1 MQASDPLNL
10 TLASIKSLAKMLIQS
25 RSCKI
30 DRRERHSSLIILAN
44 GPSLRQT
51 IDSSLTKLQEATTMA
66 VNFAANA
73 PDFTLIRPDFYIM
86 VDPHFFSSS
95 PDANLENLRKNLASV
110 DWPMT
115 LIVPVTEKEKLPD
128 EVTAN
133 PSITLNFC
141 NITGLEGFR
150 ALEHFAYHRGWGLP
164 RPRNVL
170 VPAIACGIWLGFKDI
185 IILGADHSWIKNL
198 EVDSDNR
205 VISVQPHFY
214 KDSSTE
220 QKRIDSVY
228 RDVHLHQVVE
238 SFAIALKSYH
248 DLQRWAQNEGVKIYN
263 ATPGSFIDAFP
274 RRSWP

>member
-1 MQASDPLNL
+1 MQASDPLS
-10 TLASIKSLAKMLIQS
+10 TAMASFKSLGKMLLLS
-25 RSCKI
+25 RRCKI
-30 DRRERHSSLIILAN
+30 DRTPKSEPLVIMAN
-44 GPSLRQT
+44 GPSLRQA
-51 IDSSLTKLQEATTMA
+51 IRDSLPQLQAATTMA

-73 PDFTLIRPDFYIM
+73 PEFKQLKPNFYILA
-86 VDPHFFSSS
+86 DPHFFSSS
-95 PDANLENLRKNLASV
+95 PDTNLDTLRRNLADV

-115 LIVPVTEKEKLPD
+115 LFVPVKQAKRLP
-128 EVTAN
+128 EA
-133 PSITLNFC
+133 ITDNQFITINTYNFVGIEGW
-141 NITGLEGFR
+141 NWLERFSYNHGLGM
-150 ALEHFAYHRGWGLP
+150 P

-170 VPAIACGIWLGFKDI
+170 VPAIVCGIMAGFQEIYI
-185 IILGADHSWIKNL
+185 IGADHSWIKNL

-274 RRSWP
+274 RKSWP